1 MATIKLERGRRGEK
15 GRTGPR
21 GPAGRT
27 GPSASRKDIFAAV
40 QDEFTELGKQLRI
53 QLERTAQMQAQLD
66 AIHNLLKQM
75 LAKG

>member
-1 MATIKLERGRRGEK
+1 LATIKGERGQWGEK

-21 GPAGRT
+21 GPT
-27 GPSASRKDIFAAV
+27 GPSATRKDILAAV

-53 QLERTAQMQAQLD
+53 QLERTAEMQAQLD

-75 LAKG
+75 LDKG

>member
-1 MATIKLERGRRGEK
+1 MATIKGERGQWGEK

-21 GPAGRT
+21 GPT
-27 GPSASRKDIFAAV
+27 GPSATRKDILAAV

-53 QLERTAQMQAQLD
+53 QLERTAEMQAQLD

-75 LAKG
+75 LDKG